1 MVGRI
6 SKKVVLIVI
15 GIIFLKGMLNAQF
28 SPGELA
34 MVHSFL
40 EGTKNCTQ
48 CHEVG
53 GKSLSNGC
61 VECHTPIKMRIDQN
75 RGFHKDKQEDCGK
88 CHPDHNSREFKL
100 VHWEKGEKNFD
111 HLNVGFD
118 LTGKHKNLECRKCHI
133 EKNIVES
140 SVISW
145 INKYPNEPISERTL
159 LGVANTCNGC
169 HEDIHRGEVSQDCA
183 SCHTTKDWK
192 QSRNSFNHD
201 LAKFQLI
208 GEHNK
213 VDCEECHVVDQ
224 LRKPPIMQLT
234 DLEYQTCGSCHTD
247 IHKGVYGNKCE
258 KCHTTEKGWTE
269 NLVPFDHNETEYP
282 LQGLHINQDCM
293 ACHKE
298 ELAGLLPSFQRCT
311 DCHVDKHGGQ
321 LSLRDDEGACESC
334 HTVDGFIPTSYS
346 FTDHNKS
353 NFQLDGSH
361 FAIPCV
367 LCHLPVK
374 TGPMTGYAQ
383 FKWDVLQ
390 CNSCHS
396 DIHREQFT
404 RRDKPKLC
412 ETCHTTNSFNI
423 HNFDHQSTAYPLD
436 GEHINLKCEA
446 CHIMVK
452 DKDGKFIRY
461 FPIAH
466 KCEDCHSFNEI
477 KN

>member
-1 MVGRI
+1 MGRI

-118 LTGKHKNLECRKCHI
+118 LTGEHKNLECRKCHI

-208 GEHNK
+208 GEHKK

-247 IHKGVYGNKCE
+247 IHKGAYGNKCE
-258 KCHTTEKGWTE
+258 KCHTTEKGWIK
-269 NLVPFDHNETEYP
+269 NLIPFDHNETEYP

-293 ACHKE
+293 ACHTE
-298 ELAGLLPSFQRCT
+298 ELAGLLPSFKQCS

-321 LSLRDDEGACESC
+321 FVERNDKGACESC
-334 HTVDGFIPTSYS
+334 HTVDGFIPTTYS
-346 FTDHNKS
+346 FADHDQSRFK
-353 NFQLDGSH
+353 LDGSH

-367 LCHLPVK
+367 LCHKPIEDGSLIN
-374 TGPMTGYAQ
+374 YAQ
-383 FKWDVLQ
+383 FKWAVLQ
-390 CNSCHS
+390 CNSCHT
-396 DIHREQFT
+396 DVHRKQFT
-404 RRDKPKLC
+404 QRNNPLLC
-412 ETCHTTNSFNI
+412 KDCHTTQTFLMAK
-423 HNFDHQSTAYPLD
+423 FDHEKTNFPLD
-436 GEHINLKCEA
+436 GEHINVSCTKCHLPE
-446 CHIMVK
+446 K
-452 DKDGKFIRY
+452 DWNGVYIRY
-461 FPIAH
+461 EPIPH
-466 KCEDCHSFNEI
+466 KCENCHSFNE
-477 KN
+477 KKS